1 VKWKSPK
8 LKPTI
13 AEEGSRR
20 LITWTSSQLEHKS
33 SEEDK
38 KSKEDQTYQV
48 ALGKLPPPDLA
59 VSSFQ
64 SWEEVG
70 TWYNG
75 LQQERIKPN
84 AEIRSK
90 AAELT
95 KDAADEN
102 AKLHAIYN
110 YVSTQF
116 RYIGVAFG
124 IGRYQPHS
132 APEVLSNQ
140 YGDCKDKHTLLASLL
155 DAAGVKAYPA
165 LINTYHD
172 LDSDIPSPAQFDHVI
187 TVVPQGSSVVWLDS
201 TPEVARFGYLLSVL
215 RNKPALL
222 ITPGKPSV
230 LVTTAVDPATK
241 ASQIFKIDAKLKED
255 GTLEGKVER
264 TATGD
269 DMEVLLRTAFR
280 RTPQL
285 QWKDLI
291 QQISY
296 ASGLAGD
303 VSEVTVSSPVETSN
317 ALKFTYTYN
326 RKDFPQWSQRRIS
339 SPLPPIL
346 GPTPNTKPS
355 HPVLLGAIEEYH
367 YKSRVEIP
375 KGYRPQLP
383 PKVDLNEDFAEY
395 HSAYSFKDD
404 ALQTERSLNVKLREV
419 PLSEYDA
426 YKKFAEA
433 VSDDHEVYVGLTQR
447 HVTPASYQDAIWTL
461 PYSNNADAVRAYEEA
476 QDQYSRGDSEAEVA
490 SLRRAVEVDP
500 KFTRAWLW
508 MSEIYRFQRKLDLA
522 LDALRSAV
530 ANDPQQSLSYNG
542 LGFVL
547 MQTSRFE
554 DAIPVWKQLMSIAP
568 DDSDGPVNLAT
579 SLSALKRYAEAA
591 SALESALSLSP
602 DQAAVYVQ
610 LAANYLR
617 AGDEDKSLSAY
628 KKAIEIDPKPVWLND
643 ASYELADANKQLPLA
658 LQYGQRAVHEEEEA
672 SAKIKLADLKKEDL
686 GHPSSL
692 AAFWDTLGWVH
703 FRLGNYEKAEKYLN
717 AAWELSQGPV
727 EGDHLGQVYEQEHK
741 KEQAIRMYRLALA
754 ASRVPERM
762 TKTRE
767 RLDRLGGTTKAGRFG
782 VNGVEELSQ
791 MRTFKLGR
799 IIPDTA
805 SAEFFLLFG
814 PGSKLEE
821 VRFVSGPE
829 KLKAAEKVLSSAP
842 FEIRFPDDGPTRI
855 VRRGVLSCS
864 SISGC
869 SFVLYTPDLV
879 RSVN

>member
-1 VKWKSPK
+1 
-8 LKPTI
+8 
-13 AEEGSRR
+13 
-20 LITWTSSQLEHKS
+20 
-33 SEEDK
+33 
-38 KSKEDQTYQV
+38 
-48 ALGKLPPPDLA
+48 
-59 VSSFQ
+59 
-64 SWEEVG
+64 
-70 TWYNG
+70 
-75 LQQERIKPN
+75 
-84 AEIRSK
+84 
-90 AAELT
+90 
-95 KDAADEN
+95 
-102 AKLHAIYN
+102 
-110 YVSTQF
+110 
-116 RYIGVAFG
+116 
-124 IGRYQPHS
+124 
-132 APEVLSNQ
+132 
-140 YGDCKDKHTLLASLL
+140 
-155 DAAGVKAYPA
+155 
-165 LINTYHD
+165 
-172 LDSDIPSPAQFDHVI
+172 
-187 TVVPQGSSVVWLDS
+187 
-201 TPEVARFGYLLSVL
+201 
-215 RNKPALL
+215 
-222 ITPGKPSV
+222 
-230 LVTTAVDPATK
+230 
-241 ASQIFKIDAKLKED
+241 
-255 GTLEGKVER
+255 
-264 TATGD
+264 
-269 DMEVLLRTAFR
+269 
-280 RTPQL
+280 
-285 QWKDLI
+285 
-291 QQISY
+291 
-296 ASGLAGD
+296 
-303 VSEVTVSSPVETSN
+303 
-317 ALKFTYTYN
+317 
-326 RKDFPQWSQRRIS
+326 
-339 SPLPPIL
+339 
-346 GPTPNTKPS
+346 
-355 HPVLLGAIEEYH
+355 
-367 YKSRVEIP
+367 
-375 KGYRPQLP
+375 
-383 PKVDLNEDFAEY
+383 
-395 HSAYSFKDD
+395 
-404 ALQTERSLNVKLREV
+404 
-419 PLSEYDA
+419 
-426 YKKFAEA
+426 
-433 VSDDHEVYVGLTQR
+433 
-447 HVTPASYQDAIWTL
+447 
-461 PYSNNADAVRAYEEA
+461 
-476 QDQYSRGDSEAEVA
+476 
-490 SLRRAVEVDP
+490 
-500 KFTRAWLW
+500 
-508 MSEIYRFQRKLDLA
+508 
-522 LDALRSAV
+522 
-530 ANDPQQSLSYNG
+530 
-542 LGFVL
+542 
-547 MQTSRFE
+547 
-554 DAIPVWKQLMSIAP
+554 MSIAP